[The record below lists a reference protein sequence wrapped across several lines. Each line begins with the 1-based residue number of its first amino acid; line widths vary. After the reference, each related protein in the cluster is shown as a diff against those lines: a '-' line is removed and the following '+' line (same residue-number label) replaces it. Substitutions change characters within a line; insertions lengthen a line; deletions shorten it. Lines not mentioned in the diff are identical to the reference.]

1 MPKGKVP
8 HAEVAGSADL
18 NRENVA
24 VLGGAGLA
32 ALVVKAFRIFK
43 R

>member
-8 HAEVAGSADL
+8 QAEVAGSADL
-18 NRENVA
+18 NKGNVA

-32 ALVVKAFRIFK
+32 ALVVKAVRIFK